1 MSSPGKF
8 IKGVSGNPK
17 GRPKGKSKNTMIRDQ
32 LVLAIENRA
41 PEVVEA
47 VVKAALG
54 GDMTA
59 AKIIMDRLIP
69 VQKAILGNQGNT
81 KPVVNITIG
90 SVDKTPNRVIDV
102 TPIKTKE
109 IK

>member
-1 MSSPGKF
+1 MSKF

-17 GRPKGKSKNTMIRDQ
+17 GRPKGKSKNTLIRDQ
-32 LVLAIENRA
+32 LISAIEDRA
-41 PEVVEA
+41 PDVVEA

-69 VQKAILGNQGNT
+69 VQKAVLGDGGKRQ
-81 KPVVNITIG
+81 PVVNITVGQIE
-90 SVDKTPNRVIDV
+90 KNPMRVLDV
-102 TPIKTKE
+102 TPIKITKE
-109 IK
+109 TN